1 MKGGWRDSWKSFFHS
16 NNRRRGSKS
25 SIKNQR
31 HSHFYTQFFWGLEKW
46 TSRRT
51 FSQTDKVAGRGRRT
65 GIELGRSKRLVW
77 ACSTVFGVFF
87 LGMDL
92 MRHSHTQKIFSLSP
106 NWKRVIFFGYNV
118 ANLKLPIVLYGTT
131 PCLSLLWKRRKLFF
145 WHPPLEIRFSNWKV
159 VVQRRRT
166 VDNKKKRQQSKGV
179 NSLLEHLFKSI
190 KLNNNNTATLLFIP
204 TPSWPASFFFIALHP
219 PPLIHCDGYWVA
231 GGFYLTR
238 AQQKIITIKSDWPWG
253 VTKWTVIPTIS
264 SRPLTI
270 NSNMANRRLIFF
282 CFWPVSR
289 PSLFDTITKWM
300 LSRTDKRR

>member
-92 MRHSHTQKIFSLSP
+92 MRHSHTQKIFSFSP

-145 WHPPLEIRFSNWKV
+145 GTPLLKFDSPTEKW
-159 VVQRRRT
+159 
-166 VDNKKKRQQSKGV
+166 
-179 NSLLEHLFKSI
+179 LFK
-190 KLNNNNTATLLFIP
+190 
-204 TPSWPASFFFIALHP
+204 
-219 PPLIHCDGYWVA
+219 DGV
-231 GGFYLTR
+231 
-238 AQQKIITIKSDWPWG
+238 Q
-253 VTKWTVIPTIS
+253 
-264 SRPLTI
+264 
-270 NSNMANRRLIFF
+270 
-282 CFWPVSR
+282 
-289 PSLFDTITKWM
+289 
-300 LSRTDKRR
+300 

>member
-1 MKGGWRDSWKSFFHS
+1 MCTHTWGYFVTLTWGFCYLFLGPLHCIVQSSPPSYTDPPTVKSEQSRDERGLERLLEIFFHS

-92 MRHSHTQKIFSLSP
+92 MRHSHTQKIFSFSP

-166 VDNKKKRQQSKGV
+166 VDNKKK
-179 NSLLEHLFKSI
+179 
-190 KLNNNNTATLLFIP
+190 TT
-204 TPSWPASFFFIALHP
+204 
-219 PPLIHCDGYWVA
+219 
-231 GGFYLTR
+231 
-238 AQQKIITIKSDWPWG
+238 TIKRG
-253 VTKWTVIPTIS
+253 ELLART
-264 SRPLTI
+264 
-270 NSNMANRRLIFF
+270 
-282 CFWPVSR
+282 
-289 PSLFDTITKWM
+289 SLQKY
-300 LSRTDKRR
+300 